1 MSTIAYRDGII
12 AADTLA
18 STGNKTMTGV
28 RKIGRTDRFLFGLA
42 GRFSGVH
49 RIYNWVKEI
58 EKDTSPHDFYKHM
71 ESLETLGLD
80 ATVLLVEKDGT
91 IWTMT
96 DDGGV
101 CKVAATYESIGSGQ
115 DFALGAMYVG
125 ASASDAIEA
134 ACNFDPYSGGEVHTV
149 SFDSP
154 VHSPT
159 D

>member
-1 MSTIAYRDGII
+1 MSTIAYRDGVI

-28 RKIGRTDRFLFGLA
+28 RKIGRTNRFLFGLS
-42 GRFSGVH
+42 GIFSGVH
-49 RIYNWVKEI
+49 RIYDWVKEI

-71 ESLETLGLD
+71 ESLQTLGLD
-80 ATVLLVEKDGT
+80 ATVLLVEEDGT

-101 CKVAATYESIGSGQ
+101 FKVPMSYDSIGSGQ
-115 DFALGAMYVG
+115 DFAIGAMHAG
-125 ASASDAIEA
+125 ASAAESVQA
-134 ACNFDPYSGGEVHTV
+134 ACHFDPYSGGEVHTV

-159 D
+159 S